1 MRCAEVQLATGCNL
15 AQVTAPCDMRQDE
28 PLDYFLTRRGV
39 GTWANVRQLIQ
50 QQQVLVNGIICKH
63 YHRRLL
69 STDVINVS
77 GVDIKDDIDSGT
89 LICYKKVGFACSHE
103 LKDAPLLYDVVPSQY
118 QHPNLQTVGRLD
130 RDTTGLILL
139 TIDGIW
145 AQLVMAPEKRCWK
158 RYRLAF
164 SGRLSTDAEAR
175 VCRGMMLLDD
185 SRPCLP
191 GRLELLGHAVDGLG
205 LATMHL
211 CEGRHHQV
219 KRMIA
224 ALGGRVERL
233 HRDRIGGLELPI
245 DLQPG
250 EMRPLRA
257 DELARL
263 FERPENV

>member
-1 MRCAEVQLATGCNL
+1 MRL
-15 AQVTAPCDMRQDE
+15 DE

-39 GTWANVRQLIQ
+39 GTWASVRQLIQ

-69 STDVINVS
+69 PTDVVNAA
-77 GVDIKDDIDSGT
+77 GVLIKDDIDTGT
-89 LICYKKVGFACSHE
+89 LICFKKVGYACSHE
-103 LKDAPLLYDVVPSQY
+103 RKDAPLLYDVIPRHY

-139 TIDGIW
+139 TIDGMW

-164 SGRLSTDAEAR
+164 SGILSADAQAR
-175 VCRGMMLLDD
+175 VCSGMMMLDD
-185 SRPCLP
+185 PRPCLP
-191 GRLELLGHAVDGLG
+191 ARLELLGHAADGLG

-233 HRDRIGGLELPI
+233 HRDRIGGLELPT
-245 DLQPG
+245 DLHPG
-250 EMRPLRA
+250 EMRPLRG
-257 DELARL
+257 DERVRL
-263 FERPENV
+263 FEMPENV